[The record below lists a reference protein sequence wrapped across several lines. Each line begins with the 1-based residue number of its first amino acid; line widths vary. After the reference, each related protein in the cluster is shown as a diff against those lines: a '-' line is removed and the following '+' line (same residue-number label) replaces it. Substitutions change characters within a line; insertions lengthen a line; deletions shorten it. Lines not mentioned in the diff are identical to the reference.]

1 MVDFVK
7 GGLIN
12 IDYQTKQVY
21 NATIDGIPT
30 SNFLI
35 PLKKNLNQFLVSDH
49 LSATV
54 IEWNGFDA
62 VASVIRQTFTVEA
75 TPEYATNL
83 WSSAAASPKHTFVGG
98 TFRKSICSNSS
109 GEPNGE
115 LFTYNKKCGVQKIE
129 IPGMVASNGLIW
141 NAAGTK
147 FYHVAGCEGFI
158 REFDYDLKTGKICM

>member
-1 MVDFVK
+1 MVDFLT

-21 NATIDGIPT
+21 TALIDGIPIST
-30 SNFLI
+30 FLI
-35 PLKKNLNQFLVSDH
+35 PLKKDLSQFLVSDH

-54 IEWNGFDA
+54 IGWNGFDA
-62 VASVIRQTFTVEA
+62 VANVIRQTFTVEA
-75 TPEYATNL
+75 APEYASNL
-83 WSSAAASPKHTFVGG
+83 WNYAAASPKHTFVGG

-115 LFTYNKKCGVQKIE
+115 LFTYSKKCGVQKIE
-129 IPGMVASNGLIW
+129 IPGMLVSNGLVW

-147 FYHVAGCEGFI
+147 MYHIAACEGFI
-158 REFDYDLKTGKICM
+158 REFEYNPKTGKISM